1 MSNKEGLTR
10 HNAQLTKQSNSISL
24 EIPSLNKAQVK
35 IYDIF
40 TNQPPIREISSNDE
54 LAPLIDVIG
63 KWRFYL
69 GIKEEPSKQEM
80 IINTN
85 FVRENFGALRIGDIH
100 EAINLSVAGKLDCDN
115 EAYNNFSPLY
125 IGRILNAYN
134 EYRNQIIGQVKRQIT
149 LEQSKKATQISAE
162 EKNQLWR
169 TSFLS
174 AWNVVKQGGFFEDY
188 GHSWYDYLKKNKLVT
203 NTPELTQNA
212 LDYAKK
218 RILEEKPNAKSLRDF
233 INEVHTARVD
243 EEELKKRYARFFV
256 VNFWLQN
263 IEKGEEYVHQIKI
276 EDQ

>member
-1 MSNKEGLTR
+1 MSNKEDLIR
-10 HNAQLTKQSNSISL
+10 HNAQLTKQSSSISL
-24 EIPSLNKAQVK
+24 QIPSLNKAQVK

-125 IGRILNAYN
+125 IGRILNSYN

-149 LEQSKKATQISAE
+149 IQESQKANELTQE
-162 EKNQLWR
+162 EKYRLWQE
-169 TSFLS
+169 SFLS
-174 AWNVVKQGGFFEDY
+174 AWNIVHAGGFFEDY
-188 GHSWYDYLKKNKLVT
+188 GHSWYHYIKKNKLVT
-203 NTPELTQNA
+203 NSQELTDKA
-212 LDYAKK
+212 LEYAKK
-218 RILEEKPNAKSLRDF
+218 RISEEKPNAKSLRDF
-233 INEVHTARVD
+233 VNEVHTPRVD
-243 EEELKKRYARFFV
+243 ETEMKNRYARFYV
-256 VNFWLQN
+256 VNYWLQN
-263 IEKGEEYVHQIKI
+263 IQKGEEYVHQIKI
-276 EDQ
+276 DD

>member
-1 MSNKEGLTR
+1 M
-10 HNAQLTKQSNSISL
+10 
-24 EIPSLNKAQVK
+24 K

-40 TNQPPIREISSNDE
+40 TNQPAIREISTNDE

-149 LEQSKKATQISAE
+149 IQESKKLSELTLEQKT
-162 EKNQLWR
+162 QLWQD
-169 TSFLS
+169 SFLS
-174 AWNVVKQGGFFEDY
+174 AWKIVHSGGFFEDY
-188 GHSWYDYLKKNKLVT
+188 GHSWYEYIKKNKLVA
-203 NTPELTQNA
+203 NSQELTDKA
-212 LDYAKK
+212 LEYAKK
-218 RILEEKPNAKSLRDF
+218 RISEEKPNAKSLRDF
-233 INEVHTARVD
+233 VNEVHTPRVD
-243 EEELKKRYARFFV
+243 EVEMKNRYARFYV
-256 VNFWLQN
+256 VNYWLQN
-263 IEKGEEYVHQIKI
+263 IQKGEEYVHQIKI
-276 EDQ
+276 DD

>member
-1 MSNKEGLTR
+1 M
-10 HNAQLTKQSNSISL
+10 

-40 TNQPPIREISSNDE
+40 TNQPPIREISTNDE

-134 EYRNQIIGQVKRQIT
+134 EYRNQIIGQVKRQISIQ
-149 LEQSKKATQISAE
+149 ESKKASELSQD
-162 EKNQLWR
+162 EKNKLWR
-169 TSFLS
+169 ASFLS
-174 AWNVVKQGGFFEDY
+174 AWNIVKSGGFFEDY
-188 GHSWYDYLKKNKLVT
+188 GHSWYDYIKKNKLVI
-203 NTPELTQNA
+203 NSKELTENA
-212 LDYAKK
+212 LEYAKK
-218 RILEEKPNAKSLRDF
+218 RISEEKPNAKSLRDF
-233 INEVHTARVD
+233 VNEVYTPRVD
-243 EEELKKRYARFFV
+243 ENEMKNRYARFFV
-256 VNFWLQN
+256 VNFWLQS
-263 IEKGEEYVHQIKI
+263 IEKGEEYVHEIKI
-276 EDQ
+276 DD

>member
-1 MSNKEGLTR
+1 M
-10 HNAQLTKQSNSISL
+10 Q
-24 EIPSLNKAQVK
+24 IPSLNKAQVK

-40 TNQPPIREISSNDE
+40 TNQPPIREISTNDE

-149 LEQSKKATQISAE
+149 IQESQKANELTQE
-162 EKNQLWR
+162 EKSRLWR
-169 TSFLS
+169 ESFLS
-174 AWNVVKQGGFFEDY
+174 AWNIVHTGGFFEDY
-188 GHSWYDYLKKNKLVT
+188 GHSWYEYIKKNKLVT
-203 NTPELTQNA
+203 NSQELTDKA
-212 LDYAKK
+212 LEYAKK
-218 RILEEKPNAKSLRDF
+218 RISEEKPNAKSLRDF
-233 INEVHTARVD
+233 VNEVHTPRVD
-243 EEELKKRYARFFV
+243 ETEMKKRYARFYV
-256 VNFWLQN
+256 VNYWLQN
-263 IEKGEEYVHQIKI
+263 IQKGEEYVHQIKI
-276 EDQ
+276 DD

>member
-1 MSNKEGLTR
+1 MSNKEDLIR
-10 HNAQLTKQSNSISL
+10 HNAQLTKQSSSISL
-24 EIPSLNKAQVK
+24 QIPSLNKAQVK

-40 TNQPPIREISSNDE
+40 TNQPAIREISTNDE

-149 LEQSKKATQISAE
+149 IQEAKKSSELTLEQKT
-162 EKNQLWR
+162 QLWQD
-169 TSFLS
+169 SFLS
-174 AWNVVKQGGFFEDY
+174 AWKIVSAGGFFEDY
-188 GHSWYDYLKKNKLVT
+188 GHSWYEYIKKNKLVS
-203 NTPELTQNA
+203 NSQELTDSA

-218 RILEEKPNAKSLRDF
+218 RIAEEKPNAKSLRDF
-233 INEVHTARVD
+233 VNEVHTPRVD
-243 EEELKKRYARFFV
+243 EVEMKNRYARFYV
-256 VNFWLQN
+256 VNYWLQN
-263 IEKGEEYVHQIKI
+263 IQKGEEYVHQIKI
-276 EDQ
+276 DD

>member
-1 MSNKEGLTR
+1 MSNKEDLIR
-10 HNAQLTKQSNSISL
+10 HNAQLTKQSSSISL
-24 EIPSLNKAQVK
+24 QIPSLNKAQVK

-149 LEQSKKATQISAE
+149 IQESKKANELTQE
-162 EKNQLWR
+162 EKSRLWR
-169 TSFLS
+169 ESFLS
-174 AWNVVKQGGFFEDY
+174 AWNIVHTGGFFEDY
-188 GHSWYDYLKKNKLVT
+188 GHSWYDYIKKNKLVS
-203 NTPELTQNA
+203 NSQELTDKA
-212 LDYAKK
+212 LEYAKK
-218 RILEEKPNAKSLRDF
+218 RISEEKPNAKSLRDF
-233 INEVHTARVD
+233 VNEVHTPRVD
-243 EEELKKRYARFFV
+243 ETEMKNRYARFYV
-256 VNFWLQN
+256 VNYWLQN
-263 IEKGEEYVHQIKI
+263 IQKGEEYVHQIKI
-276 EDQ
+276 DD

>member
-1 MSNKEGLTR
+1 MSNKEDLIR
-10 HNAQLTKQSNSISL
+10 HNAQLTKQSSSISL
-24 EIPSLNKAQVK
+24 QIPSLNKAQVK

-40 TNQPPIREISSNDE
+40 TNQPAIREISTNDE

-149 LEQSKKATQISAE
+149 IQEAKKSSELTLEQKT
-162 EKNQLWR
+162 QLWQD
-169 TSFLS
+169 SFLS
-174 AWNVVKQGGFFEDY
+174 AWKIVSAGGFFEDY
-188 GHSWYDYLKKNKLVT
+188 GHSWYEYIKKNRLVS
-203 NTPELTQNA
+203 NSQELTDSA

-218 RILEEKPNAKSLRDF
+218 RIAEEKPNAKSLRDF
-233 INEVHTARVD
+233 VNEVHTPRVD
-243 EEELKKRYARFFV
+243 EVEMKNRYARFYV
-256 VNFWLQN
+256 VNYWLQN
-263 IEKGEEYVHQIKI
+263 IQKGEEYVHQIKI
-276 EDQ
+276 DD

>member
-1 MSNKEGLTR
+1 MSKKEDLIR
-10 HNAQLTKQSNSISL
+10 HNAQLTKQSSSISL
-24 EIPSLNKAQVK
+24 QIPSLNKAQVK

-40 TNQPPIREISSNDE
+40 TNQPAIREISTNDE

-149 LEQSKKATQISAE
+149 IQESKKSSELTLEQKT
-162 EKNQLWR
+162 QLWQD
-169 TSFLS
+169 SFLS
-174 AWNVVKQGGFFEDY
+174 AWKIVSAGGFFEDY
-188 GHSWYDYLKKNKLVT
+188 GHSWYEYIKKNKLVS
-203 NTPELTQNA
+203 NSQELTDSA

-218 RILEEKPNAKSLRDF
+218 RIAEEKPNAKSLRDF
-233 INEVHTARVD
+233 VNEVHTPRVD
-243 EEELKKRYARFFV
+243 EVEMKNRYARFYV
-256 VNFWLQN
+256 VNYWLQN
-263 IEKGEEYVHQIKI
+263 IQKGEEYVHQIKI
-276 EDQ
+276 DD

>member
-10 HNAQLTKQSNSISL
+10 HNAQLTKQSSSISL

-40 TNQPPIREISSNDE
+40 TNQPPIREISTNDE

-134 EYRNQIIGQVKRQIT
+134 EYRNQIIGQVKRQISIQ
-149 LEQSKKATQISAE
+149 ESKKASELTQD
-162 EKNQLWR
+162 EKNELWR
-169 TSFLS
+169 TSFIS
-174 AWNVVKQGGFFEDY
+174 AWNIVKSGGFFEDY
-188 GHSWYDYLKKNKLVT
+188 GHSWYDYIKKNKLVT
-203 NTPELTQNA
+203 NSKELTENA
-212 LDYAKK
+212 LEYAKK
-218 RILEEKPNAKSLRDF
+218 RVSEEKPNAKSLRDF
-233 INEVHTARVD
+233 VNEVHTPRVN
-243 EEELKKRYARFFV
+243 EVEMKNRYARFYV
-256 VNFWLQN
+256 VNYWLQN
-263 IEKGEEYVHQIKI
+263 IQKGEEYVHQIKI
-276 EDQ
+276 DD

>member
-10 HNAQLTKQSNSISL
+10 HNAQLTKQSSSISL

-40 TNQPPIREISSNDE
+40 TNQPPIREISTNDE

-134 EYRNQIIGQVKRQIT
+134 EYRNQIIGQVKRQISIQ
-149 LEQSKKATQISAE
+149 ESKKASELSQD
-162 EKNQLWR
+162 EKNQLWK

-174 AWNVVKQGGFFEDY
+174 AWNIVKSGGFFEDY
-188 GHSWYDYLKKNKLVT
+188 GHSWYDYIKKNKLVT
-203 NTPELTQNA
+203 NSKELTENA
-212 LDYAKK
+212 LEYAKK
-218 RILEEKPNAKSLRDF
+218 RISQEKPNAKSLRDF
-233 INEVHTARVD
+233 VNEVYTPRVD
-243 EEELKKRYARFFV
+243 ENEMKNRYARFFV
-256 VNFWLQN
+256 VNFWLQS
-263 IEKGEEYVHQIKI
+263 IEKGEEYVHEIKI
-276 EDQ
+276 DD

>member
-1 MSNKEGLTR
+1 MSNKEDLIR
-10 HNAQLTKQSNSISL
+10 HNAQLTKQSSSISL
-24 EIPSLNKAQVK
+24 QIPSLNKAQVK

-40 TNQPPIREISSNDE
+40 TNQPPIREISTNDE

-149 LEQSKKATQISAE
+149 IQESKKANELTQE
-162 EKNQLWR
+162 EKSRLWR
-169 TSFLS
+169 ESFLS
-174 AWNVVKQGGFFEDY
+174 AWNIVHTGGFFEDY
-188 GHSWYDYLKKNKLVT
+188 GHSWYDYIKKNKLVT
-203 NTPELTQNA
+203 NSQELTDKA
-212 LDYAKK
+212 LEYAKK
-218 RILEEKPNAKSLRDF
+218 RISEEKPNAKSLRDF
-233 INEVHTARVD
+233 VNEVHTPRVD
-243 EEELKKRYARFFV
+243 ETEMKNRYARFYV
-256 VNFWLQN
+256 VNYWLQN
-263 IEKGEEYVHQIKI
+263 IQKGEEYVHQIKI
-276 EDQ
+276 DD

>member
-10 HNAQLTKQSNSISL
+10 HNAQLTKQSSSISL
-24 EIPSLNKAQVK
+24 EIPSLNKSQVK

-40 TNQPPIREISSNDE
+40 TNQPPIREISTNDE

-134 EYRNQIIGQVKRQIT
+134 EYRNQIIGQVKRQISIQ
-149 LEQSKKATQISAE
+149 ESKKASELSQD
-162 EKNQLWR
+162 EKNQLWK

-174 AWNVVKQGGFFEDY
+174 AWNIVKSGGFFEDY
-188 GHSWYDYLKKNKLVT
+188 GHSWYDYIKKNKLVT
-203 NTPELTQNA
+203 NSKELTENA
-212 LDYAKK
+212 LEYAKK

-233 INEVHTARVD
+233 VNEVYTPRVD
-243 EEELKKRYARFFV
+243 ENEMKNRYARFFV
-256 VNFWLQN
+256 VNFWLQS
-263 IEKGEEYVHQIKI
+263 IEKGEDYVHEIKI
-276 EDQ
+276 DD

>member
-1 MSNKEGLTR
+1 M
-10 HNAQLTKQSNSISL
+10 
-24 EIPSLNKAQVK
+24 K

-40 TNQPPIREISSNDE
+40 TNQPPIREISTNDE

-149 LEQSKKATQISAE
+149 IQESKKANELTQE
-162 EKNQLWR
+162 EKSRLWR
-169 TSFLS
+169 ESFLS
-174 AWNVVKQGGFFEDY
+174 AWNIVHTGGFFEDY
-188 GHSWYDYLKKNKLVT
+188 GHSWYDYIKKNKLVT
-203 NTPELTQNA
+203 NSQELTDKA
-212 LDYAKK
+212 LEYAKK
-218 RILEEKPNAKSLRDF
+218 RISEEKPNAKSLRDF
-233 INEVHTARVD
+233 VNEVHTPRVD
-243 EEELKKRYARFFV
+243 ETEMKNRYARFYV
-256 VNFWLQN
+256 VNYWLQN
-263 IEKGEEYVHQIKI
+263 IQKGEEYVHQIKI
-276 EDQ
+276 DD

>member
-1 MSNKEGLTR
+1 M
-10 HNAQLTKQSNSISL
+10 QLTKQSSSISL

-40 TNQPPIREISSNDE
+40 TNQPPIREISTNDQ

-134 EYRNQIIGQVKRQIT
+134 EYRNQIIGQVKRQISIQ
-149 LEQSKKATQISAE
+149 ESKKASELSQD
-162 EKNQLWR
+162 EKNKLWK
-169 TSFLS
+169 TAFLS
-174 AWNVVKQGGFFEDY
+174 AWNIVKSGGFFEDY

-203 NTPELTQNA
+203 NSKELTEKA
-212 LDYAKK
+212 LEYAKK

-233 INEVHTARVD
+233 VNEVYTPRVD
-243 EEELKKRYARFFV
+243 ENEMKNRYARFFV
-256 VNFWLQN
+256 VNFWLQS
-263 IEKGEEYVHQIKI
+263 IEKGEEYVQEIKI
-276 EDQ
+276 DD

>member
-10 HNAQLTKQSNSISL
+10 HNAQLTKQSSSISL

-40 TNQPPIREISSNDE
+40 TNQPPIREISTNDE
-54 LAPLIDVIG
+54 LSPLIDVIG

-134 EYRNQIIGQVKRQIT
+134 EYRNQIIGQVKRQISIK
-149 LEQSKKATQISAE
+149 ESNKASELSQD
-162 EKNQLWR
+162 EKNKLWR
-169 TSFLS
+169 ASFLS
-174 AWNVVKQGGFFEDY
+174 AWNIVKSGGFFEDY
-188 GHSWYDYLKKNKLVT
+188 GHSWYEYIKKNKLVT
-203 NTPELTQNA
+203 NSKELTENA
-212 LDYAKK
+212 LEYAKK

-233 INEVHTARVD
+233 VNEVYTPRVD
-243 EEELKKRYARFFV
+243 ENEMKNRYARFFV
-256 VNFWLQN
+256 VNFWLQS
-263 IEKGEEYVHQIKI
+263 IEKGEEYVHEIKI
-276 EDQ
+276 DD

>member
-10 HNAQLTKQSNSISL
+10 HNAQLTKQSSSISL

-40 TNQPPIREISSNDE
+40 TNQPPIREISTNDE

-134 EYRNQIIGQVKRQIT
+134 EYRNQIIGQVKRQISIQ
-149 LEQSKKATQISAE
+149 ESKKASELTQD
-162 EKNQLWR
+162 EKNELWR
-169 TSFLS
+169 TSFIS
-174 AWNVVKQGGFFEDY
+174 AWNIVKSGGFFEDY
-188 GHSWYDYLKKNKLVT
+188 GHSWYDYIKKNKLVT
-203 NTPELTQNA
+203 NSKELTENA
-212 LDYAKK
+212 LEYAKK
-218 RILEEKPNAKSLRDF
+218 RVSEEKPNAKSLRDF
-233 INEVHTARVD
+233 VNEVHTPRVN
-243 EEELKKRYARFFV
+243 EVEMKNRYARFYI
-256 VNFWLQN
+256 VNYWLQN
-263 IEKGEEYVHQIKI
+263 IQKGEEYVHQIKI
-276 EDQ
+276 DD

>member
-1 MSNKEGLTR
+1 MSKKEDLIR
-10 HNAQLTKQSNSISL
+10 HNAQLTKQSSSISL
-24 EIPSLNKAQVK
+24 QVPSLNKAQVK

-40 TNQPPIREISSNDE
+40 TNQPAIREISTNDE

-149 LEQSKKATQISAE
+149 IQESKKSSELTLEQKT
-162 EKNQLWR
+162 QLWQD
-169 TSFLS
+169 SFLS
-174 AWNVVKQGGFFEDY
+174 AWKIVSAGGFFEDY
-188 GHSWYDYLKKNKLVT
+188 GHSWYEYIKKNKLVS
-203 NTPELTQNA
+203 NSQELTDSA

-218 RILEEKPNAKSLRDF
+218 RIAEEKPNAKSLRDF
-233 INEVHTARVD
+233 VNEVHTPRVD
-243 EEELKKRYARFFV
+243 EVEMKNRYARFYV
-256 VNFWLQN
+256 VNYWLQN
-263 IEKGEEYVHQIKI
+263 IQKGEEYVHQIKI
-276 EDQ
+276 DD

>member
-10 HNAQLTKQSNSISL
+10 HNAQLTKQSSSISL

-40 TNQPPIREISSNDE
+40 TNQPPIREISTNDE

-134 EYRNQIIGQVKRQIT
+134 EYRNQIIGQVKRQISIK
-149 LEQSKKATQISAE
+149 ESNKASELSQD
-162 EKNQLWR
+162 EKNKLWR
-169 TSFLS
+169 ASFLS
-174 AWNVVKQGGFFEDY
+174 AWNIVKSGGFFEDY
-188 GHSWYDYLKKNKLVT
+188 GHSWYDYIKKNKLVI
-203 NTPELTQNA
+203 NSKELTENA
-212 LDYAKK
+212 LEYAKK
-218 RILEEKPNAKSLRDF
+218 RISEEKPNAKSLRDF
-233 INEVHTARVD
+233 VNEVYTPRVD
-243 EEELKKRYARFFV
+243 ENEMKNRYARFFV
-256 VNFWLQN
+256 VNFWLQT
-263 IEKGEEYVHQIKI
+263 IEKGEEYVHEIKI
-276 EDQ
+276 DE

>member
-10 HNAQLTKQSNSISL
+10 HNAQLTKQSSSISL

-40 TNQPPIREISSNDE
+40 TNQPPIREISTNDE

-134 EYRNQIIGQVKRQIT
+134 EYRNQIIGQVKRQISIK
-149 LEQSKKATQISAE
+149 ESNKASELSQD
-162 EKNQLWR
+162 EKNKLWR
-169 TSFLS
+169 ASFLS
-174 AWNVVKQGGFFEDY
+174 AWNIVKSGGFFEDY
-188 GHSWYDYLKKNKLVT
+188 GHSWYEYIKKNKLVI
-203 NTPELTQNA
+203 NSKELTENA
-212 LDYAKK
+212 LEYAKK
-218 RILEEKPNAKSLRDF
+218 RISEEKPNAKSLRDF
-233 INEVHTARVD
+233 VNEVYTPRVD
-243 EEELKKRYARFFV
+243 ENEMKNRYARFFV
-256 VNFWLQN
+256 VNFWLQT
-263 IEKGEEYVHQIKI
+263 IEKGEEYVHEIKI
-276 EDQ
+276 DE